1 MLQQEKLVTILSDLV
16 KINNDRV
23 EGYRKAIAATDDVD
37 LKALFQRMIDESN
50 KYAVT
55 LNQQLK
61 AHGGDKETSTTTF
74 GKLYR
79 TWMDVKT
86 TFTGSDRH
94 AILSSCEYGEDAAQR
109 AYMDA
114 LRSDTPMP
122 YIVREIIAGQQAG
135 LRNAHDTIKSYRDVE
150 KVKVSR

>member
-1 MLQQEKLVTILSDLV
+1 MLQQEKLITILGDLV
-16 KINNDRV
+16 KVNNDRV
-23 EGYRKAIAATDDVD
+23 EGYKKAIVATDDMD

-50 KYAVT
+50 KYAAE
-55 LNQQLK
+55 LNKQLL
-61 AHGGDKETSTTTF
+61 AQGEDVETNTTTS

-79 TWMDVKT
+79 TWMDIKT

-109 AYMDA
+109 AYTDA
-114 LRSDTPMP
+114 LKSDTPMP
-122 YIVREIIAGQQAG
+122 YSVRELIAGQKAD

-150 KVKVSR
+150 KEKVSR